1 GHVAALGSV
10 VDASILGQPRWER
23 GFCVTLACDTGSV
36 KMPSRLGPAV
46 VVYAMPSPLN
56 DDKVVCRALQEG
68 AVTSSARAS
77 WFKHRVIAA
86 VTSKAGAGPVPFR

>member
-1 GHVAALGSV
+1 
-10 VDASILGQPRWER
+10 
-23 GFCVTLACDTGSV
+23 
-36 KMPSRLGPAV
+36 MPSRLGPAV

-77 WFKHRVIAA
+77 YVAASPGLNLIAC
-86 VTSKAGAGPVPFR
+86 P